1 MNLTTQ
7 LLIICPAVF
16 FAGFVDAVAGGGG
29 LISLPAYIMTGLP
42 MHNILATS
50 KVMSTVGTGAAT
62 MKYIKSGKVQ
72 WNIAITSAIFSFVG
86 SWAGSQFAL
95 MIDQIMLK
103 KGVTILL
110 PFIAIFVLFNKNADN
125 GIQKLFGLK
134 MYISAAVIGFI
145 IGLYDGLIGPGTGT
159 FLIFGFTMII
169 GLDYI
174 SASGNAKIVNLSS
187 NFAAAVNFILSGKV
201 LWIIAIPAA
210 LFNILGN
217 YFGSNYAIKNGNK
230 AIKKMLIFVLIG
242 IFTKLIFDIF

>member
-1 MNLTTQ
+1 
-7 LLIICPAVF
+7 
-16 FAGFVDAVAGGGG
+16 
-29 LISLPAYIMTGLP
+29 
-42 MHNILATS
+42 
-50 KVMSTVGTGAAT
+50 
-62 MKYIKSGKVQ
+62 
-72 WNIAITSAIFSFVG
+72 
-86 SWAGSQFAL
+86 
-95 MIDQIMLK
+95 
-103 KGVTILL
+103 
-110 PFIAIFVLFNKNADN
+110 
-125 GIQKLFGLK
+125 
-134 MYISAAVIGFI
+134 MYIAAALIGFI

-159 FLIFGFTMII
+159 FLIFGFTIII

>member
-72 WNIAITSAIFSFVG
+72 WNTAITSAIFSFVG

-95 MIDQIMLK
+95 MIDQTLLK
-103 KGVTILL
+103 KFYYST
-110 PFIAIFVLFNKNADN
+110 AIH
-125 GIQKLFGLK
+125 
-134 MYISAAVIGFI
+134 
-145 IGLYDGLIGPGTGT
+145 
-159 FLIFGFTMII
+159 
-169 GLDYI
+169 
-174 SASGNAKIVNLSS
+174 S
-187 NFAAAVNFILSGKV
+187 NFRTVQ
-201 LWIIAIPAA
+201 
-210 LFNILGN
+210 
-217 YFGSNYAIKNGNK
+217 
-230 AIKKMLIFVLIG
+230 
-242 IFTKLIFDIF
+242 